1 MKEKMAGFIS
11 SEDGRW
17 VGGTPPGNVRLGA
30 GTLVSGELAFK
41 RFHSQHPEALSIG
54 AQCTMDGVQ
63 FALGNHGRM
72 TIGDFCYFTNAVL
85 LCELRVEIGRFVVIG
100 WNATIADSD
109 FHPLAPAERIAD
121 AIACSPLGAGRP
133 RPPIEARPVV
143 IEDDVWIGPNAT
155 ILKGVRIGAGAWVEP
170 GAMVLRDIPANARVL
185 GNPALVVGTTQ

>member
-1 MKEKMAGFIS
+1 MNKKTAGFMS
-11 SEDGRW
+11 SQDGRW
-17 VGGTPPGNVRLGA
+17 IEGIPPANVRLGA

-54 AQCTMDGVQ
+54 AQGTMDGVQ
-63 FALGNHGRM
+63 FALGKHGRV
-72 TIGDFCYFTNAVL
+72 TIGDFCYFTNAVI
-85 LCELRVEIGRFVVIG
+85 LCELQVEIGHFVVIG
-100 WNATIADSD
+100 WNTTIADSD

-133 RPPIEARPVV
+133 RPPIEAHPVV

-170 GAMVLRDIPANARVL
+170 GAMILRDIPANARVL
-185 GNPALVVGTTQ
+185 GNPALVVGRTR